1 MSDEVIKQYHDASR
15 PFSNPLNDWS
25 WQVAK
30 FLERRM
36 PKRIITTELD
46 SKHMSLLD
54 ELIIQLRSRG
64 FFILTAAVH
73 FSARLATRWDLM
85 RREPS
90 SSAVFIRRHLPHIH
104 QVLKVLGSFFFLTRP
119 LFFCSPRSAKNK
131 QGNETSADWIWMRSN
146 EEWGGGSRKKQTRQ
160 SSSTTKG
167 T

>member
-73 FSARLATRWDLM
+73 FSARLPTRWDLM

-90 SSAVFIRRHLPHIH
+90 SSAVFIRRHLSYIH
-104 QVLKVLGSFFFLTRP
+104 QVLKVLGSFFFSLRDP
-119 LFFCSPRSAKNK
+119 FFLLPSQR
-131 QGNETSADWIWMRSN
+131 E
-146 EEWGGGSRKKQTRQ
+146 KQTGKWNKRWLNLNEV
-160 SSSTTKG
+160 KWRVG
-167 T
+167 GR